1 MDSFDE
7 EHPLRDCAEHH
18 RRGQGLCAKYQQ
30 IAADLASKICA
41 GKLCQGNRIYAKS
54 SIASQYGVSNETA
67 RRALKVLED
76 YGIVE
81 IRKGSGVRIVS
92 KEAAM
97 EFVRRHG
104 SVLSFAELR
113 IALETEISAQMQSR
127 RRIEEIL
134 ERLREKAQHFRE
146 ENPFFPYSIH
156 ITPDCAQVGK
166 TLLET
171 HFWNNTSA
179 TVVAIS
185 RNGELL
191 LSPGPD
197 LRIEAEDIL
206 YYIGAADC
214 VAKVREFLLPVG

>member
-1 MDSFDE
+1 
-7 EHPLRDCAEHH
+7 LN
-18 RRGQGLCAKYQQ
+18 AKYQE
-30 IAADLASKICA
+30 IAADLAAKICS
-41 GKLCQGNRIYAKS
+41 GKLGRGNRIYAKS

-81 IRKGSGVRIVS
+81 IHKGSGVRVVS
-92 KEAAM
+92 QEAAV

-104 SVLSFAELR
+104 SVLSFTELHS
-113 IALETEISAQMQSR
+113 ALETEIGTQIQSR

-146 ENPFFPYSIH
+146 ENPFIPYSIR
-156 ITPDCAQVGK
+156 ITSDCAQVGK

-179 TVVAIS
+179 TVVAVS

-197 LRIEAEDIL
+197 LRIETQDIL

-214 VAKVREFLLPVG
+214 VAKVRDFLLPVG